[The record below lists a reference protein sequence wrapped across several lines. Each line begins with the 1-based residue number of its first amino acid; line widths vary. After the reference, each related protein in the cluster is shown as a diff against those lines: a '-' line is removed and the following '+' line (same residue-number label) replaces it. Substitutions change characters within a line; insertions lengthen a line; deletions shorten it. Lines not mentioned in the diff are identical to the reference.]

1 MTMKHWI
8 IGLSMA
14 GLTAFA
20 AVGTLQQLEKTEW
33 TGYEAAWKTVDS
45 LDQLQLPE
53 SALKVV
59 EDIYAHA
66 KAEKN
71 GPQTIKSTSY
81 KAKYTS
87 ALNENGEALAIQIFE
102 NEIKNAVAPEKN
114 ILQSQLAE
122 MYWSYFTIN
131 QWRISARTYTDTLVS
146 DDINTWDKL
155 TLYNKALSLYQES
168 IRDREVLKKIKS
180 KNYAEILI
188 PGNAYGE
195 LFRPTLFDLLGH
207 RALEFYLTGNY
218 YLPSSVNDFTWSDPN
233 LFASPKQ
240 FSGYAFDVAGKSG
253 VKFDAVRLLQDLTT
267 AHLYDPYPDALVD
280 VTLTRYAYAKANGI
294 VDNQDSVY
302 LNALLRDEKQFINDS
317 SSARISHL
325 IGLWHREKAG
335 SYVRLDDGP
344 NKWENKTALEY
355 LDKAIA
361 KYPNSMGGLLCTALK
376 NEIISP
382 MIQLNMERVNVADL
396 PFRMSVQ
403 YKNTDTVWCTV
414 YPTNAETTYYLESLS
429 YDERIAE
436 IDKLEPIRSWE
447 QTLPGSE
454 DYNLHIAEIKA
465 DGLPFGN
472 YLMVI
477 RNGKDT
483 SSAKL
488 MSYTDFWISNM
499 SFIAVGGYN
508 DDEFG
513 KQFYVTDRTT
523 GKPLKGV
530 KVQTFKKD
538 YSSIKN
544 RYENKPLQTYVTDAN
559 GLFIVR
565 DPLIRDYYDFSFL
578 LTNGKDQLE
587 ADNNYYIAKAEKSK
601 YYAYKSTYFF
611 TDRKIYRPGQTI
623 YFKGIV
629 VEKSEGGRNEV
640 VVPGYSTIVYFYDAN
655 YQRIGEQVFT
665 TNEYGSFSG
674 SFTAPVGT
682 LTGQMQIRNE
692 LGSVSFSV
700 EEYKRPT
707 FAVEVNPL
715 EGDYAVNDSV
725 QVTGKATAY
734 SGAVIDQATVQYRVT
749 RSVSYPYPFYTFGRK
764 MMPAYAN
771 DVEIAFGE
779 VKTDGAGAF
788 IIPFK
793 AIPDPGSDK
802 AGLPIFTYTVSVDVT
817 DLSGETR
824 SSNGSV
830 SIGYHSLSVSADV
843 AESYVNAKN
852 EWITIKTSN
861 LNGSPLS
868 ASGTVSIHA
877 LSAPNKLY
885 RERLWDVPDQF
896 TMSEKEFH
904 ALFPH
909 DQYRQEN
916 NQELWTAGPE
926 LYEVKWD
933 TKVADSIQLPLTKLK
948 PGVYRIEI
956 QSIDKQGNHIK
967 QTHDVSVVSQSS
979 EVAIP
984 DYLFV
989 DKQYLTVKPGSN
1001 AVFAVGSSADN
1012 VQALVTIYRR
1022 TGTETK
1028 WVTLKQA
1035 ADKKGG
1041 SMTDFEIPV
1050 TEADRGGMHIQ
1061 ISHVKDGRWHSES
1074 IYIFVPYNNKELKLS
1089 VETHRDKLQ
1098 PGAQETWKINI
1109 TGDGGEAVAAELL
1122 ASMYDKSLDAF
1133 KGYYKWDAISW
1144 PQNYLSSTMT
1154 GGGFE
1159 SRYAELL
1166 AEPGFYAED
1175 LQRYTE
1181 YYELLSC
1188 AFTYGGY
1195 INIRGSRS
1203 DDYTYLIDGVQVSSE
1218 GVLEEVA
1225 VSNLIGKQQSG
1236 FMVMSPRD
1244 DFDNKKYKANEY
1256 LISTDSLSVSTPNAP
1271 IDLEQVQVRTNFNET
1286 AFFYPQLQTDSN
1298 GSLIFSFTMPE
1309 ALTTWKFIA
1318 FAHTK
1323 DMRSG
1328 TLVDQVITQKELMI
1342 QPNMPRFL
1350 REGDRMSISAKISNL
1365 SEKAMNGVAKL
1376 EFFNAT
1382 NMQPLNSA
1390 FGLNKTE
1397 VNFAAAEKGSTSV
1410 EWEISVPEGIDAVVY
1425 RIKASDGTFTDGEE
1439 NGLPVLSNRILVTE
1453 SLPLWVRGSA
1463 PKSFSFNKLIN
1474 NTSTTLRHQRV
1485 TLEYA
1490 SNPAWY
1496 AVQALPYMM
1505 EYPYE
1510 CSEQLFSRYYA
1521 NTIASG
1527 IAQSDPEIK
1536 RVFDSWKSNP
1546 ESLTSN
1552 LEKNQELKS
1561 LLLQETPWVLQAQN
1575 ETENKKRL
1583 ALLFDVNRMEF
1594 EQSAAL
1600 TKLKRQQN
1608 ADGGWPWF
1616 KGDRSSAYITQYI
1629 ITGFAHLQQLNVV
1642 DDADK
1647 SSTNSMLKQAFE
1659 YCSREMET
1667 TYTNLEKYKVDKST
1681 YVPDN
1686 IILQYLYTSGYY
1698 ADYTDALTSGQK
1710 TAKDYFM
1717 AQAEKYWTKYDLY
1730 QKGLIALIMHRAG
1743 RSKTAADIV
1752 KSLTETSIRSEEMGM
1767 YWKNNT
1773 AGYYWYQ
1780 APIETQ
1786 ALMVEVF
1793 SEVANDKNAVDALQ
1807 IWLLR
1812 QKQTTDW
1819 KTTRATAEA
1828 CYAILSRG
1836 KNLLSNNELAIITAG
1851 GTQVQPEKTELGTG
1865 YIKTNWLGADIQN
1878 ALGNISITPS
1888 SENLLSYGAM
1898 YWQYFEDMDK
1908 VTSAAT
1914 NLQLNKQLFLK
1925 VNSDKGPVLKPI
1937 TEQTELHIGDLVTVR
1952 IELKSDRDLEY
1963 VHLKDMR
1970 ASAFEPLNVLSSYK
1984 WQDGLGYYEATG
1996 DASTN
2001 FFISYL
2007 SKGTYVFEYP
2017 VRVSQKGQFSNGIS
2031 TIQCMYAPEFTSHSA
2046 GMRVV
2051 VK

>member
-8 IGLSMA
+8 IGLSMT
-14 GLTAFA
+14 GLTALA
-20 AVGTLQQLEKTEW
+20 AVSTMKQLETPEW
-33 TGYEAAWKTVDS
+33 TGYEDAWKQVDS
-45 LDQLQLPE
+45 LDNLVLPE

-59 EDIYAHA
+59 ESIYAHA

-71 GPQTIKSTSY
+71 GPQTIKSTIY
-81 KAKYTS
+81 KARYT
-87 ALNENGEALAIQIFE
+87 ATLNENGEALAIQVLTD
-102 NEIKNAVAPEKN
+102 EIKISEAPEKN
-114 ILQSQLAE
+114 ILQSQLGE
-122 MYWSYFTIN
+122 MYWSYYLQN
-131 QWRISARTYTDTLVS
+131 QWRINGRTHTDTILS
-146 DDINTWDKL
+146 DDITTWDIV
-155 TLYNKALSLYQES
+155 TLHNTALAFYRES
-168 IRDREVLKKIKS
+168 IKDREALKKVSS
-180 KNYAEILI
+180 KKYADILI
-188 PGNAYGE
+188 PGNDYGK
-195 LFRPTLFDLLGH
+195 LFRPTLFDILGN
-207 RALEFYLTGNY
+207 RALEFYLSENAH
-218 YLPSSVNDFTWSDPN
+218 LPKSVTDFSWSDPN
-233 LFASPKQ
+233 IFASPKQ
-240 FSGYAFDVAGKSG
+240 FSGYAFDVVGATGE
-253 VKFDAVRLLQDLTT
+253 KFDAIRLLQDLTT

-280 VTLTRYAYAKANGI
+280 VTLTRYAYAKVHGQ

-317 SSARISHL
+317 SSARISYL
-325 IGLWHREKAG
+325 IGLWHREKANG
-335 SYVRLDDGP
+335 YDRLQDGLY
-344 NKWENKTALEY
+344 KWENKTALEY
-355 LDKAIA
+355 LDRAIA
-361 KYPNSMGGLLCTALK
+361 KYPNSLGGEYCTSLK
-376 NEIISP
+376 NQITAPTIL
-382 MIQLNMERVNVADL
+382 MDIERVNAADM

-403 YKNTDTVWCTV
+403 YQNVDTVWCSIYET
-414 YPTNAETTYYLESLS
+414 TAETIDHLQSLS
-429 YDERIAE
+429 YEEKVAE
-436 IDKLEPIRSWE
+436 LGKFKSIRSWT
-447 QTLPGSE
+447 QALPGSE
-454 DYNLHIAEIKA
+454 DYNFHVTEVKV

-472 YLMVI
+472 YLLAI
-477 RNGKDT
+477 RTSNDT
-483 SSAKL
+483 ASPSLLNFA
-488 MSYTDFWISNM
+488 DFWSSNL
-499 SFIAVGGYN
+499 SFTALGGNN
-508 DDEFG
+508 DDEYG

-530 KVQTFKKD
+530 QVQTFKRE

-544 RYENKPLQTYVTDAN
+544 RYHRKNLQSYVTDAN
-559 GLFIVR
+559 GLFVVR
-565 DPLIRDYYDFSFL
+565 DPQIRDYYAFSFR
-578 LTNGKDQLE
+578 LTHGKDQLDAE
-587 ADNNYYIAKAEKSK
+587 NFYYISKADKENN
-601 YYAYKSTYFF
+601 YAYKRTLFF
-611 TDRKIYRPGQTI
+611 TDRNIYRPGQTI

-629 VEKSEGGRNEV
+629 LEESQAGRDKV
-640 VVPGYSTIVYFYDAN
+640 VVPNYTTKVFFYDAN
-655 YQRIGEQVFT
+655 YQQIGVQELT

-674 SFTAPVGT
+674 TFTAPVGS
-682 LTGQMQIRNE
+682 LTGIMQIQNE
-692 LGSVSFSV
+692 LGSVNFNV

-707 FAVEVNPL
+707 FEVQVDPL
-715 EGDYAVNDSV
+715 KGDYAVNDSV

-734 SGAVIDQATVQYRVT
+734 SGAVIDQATVRYRVT
-749 RSVSYPYPFYTFGRK
+749 RNVSYPYPYFSFGRK
-764 MMPAYAN
+764 MMPDYFEE
-771 DVEIAFGE
+771 VEISSGE
-779 VKTDGAGAF
+779 VKTDDAGLF
-788 IIPFK
+788 TIPFK
-793 AIPDPGSDK
+793 AIPDPESDK
-802 AGLPIFTYTVSVDVT
+802 AGLPIFTYTVSVDIT

-824 SSNGSV
+824 SSSGSV
-830 SIGYHSLSVSADV
+830 SIGYHSLSVSAGVSD
-843 AESYVNAKN
+843 SYVNSKDP
-852 EWITIKTSN
+852 WIKIKTDN
-861 LNGSPLS
+861 LNGESLP
-868 ASGTVSIHA
+868 ASGSVSVYA
-877 LSAPNKLY
+877 LSAPKQLY
-885 RERLWDVPDQF
+885 RNRMWEVPDQF
-896 TMSEKEFH
+896 TMSEQEFRSY
-904 ALFPH
+904 FPK
-909 DQYRQEN
+909 DQYRQEK
-916 NQELWTAGPE
+916 NQELWTVGPE
-926 LYEVKWD
+926 LQNLKWN
-933 TKVADSIQLPLTKLK
+933 TQLTDSIQLPISSLK
-948 PGVYRIEI
+948 QGVYRIVI
-956 QSIDKQGNHIK
+956 QSTDKQGNLIK
-967 QTHDVSVVSQSS
+967 QSHDVSVLNQASNI
-979 EVAIP
+979 ATP

-989 DKQYLTVKPGSN
+989 DNQYLTVKPGSN
-1001 AVFAVGSSADN
+1001 AVFSVGSSADN
-1012 VQALVTIYRR
+1012 VQALITINRR
-1022 TGTETK
+1022 TGADTK

-1041 SMTDFEIPV
+1041 NMTDFEIPV
-1050 TEADRGGMHIQ
+1050 TDDDRGGIQ
-1061 ISHVKDGRWHSES
+1061 VQIAMIKDGQWFTES
-1074 IYIFVPYNNKELKLS
+1074 ISIFVPYNNKSLKLS

-1109 TGDGGEAVAAELL
+1109 TGDGGEAVVAELL

-1133 KGYYKWDAISW
+1133 TGAYRWNDIYW
-1144 PQNYLSSTMT
+1144 PQNYLASTMT
-1154 GGGFE
+1154 GGGFDM
-1159 SRYAELL
+1159 RYGELL
-1166 AEPGFYAED
+1166 VGPYFASKNVE
-1175 LQRYTE
+1175 RYVR
-1181 YYELLSC
+1181 YDELLTC
-1188 AFTYGGY
+1188 LFYYGNIIY
-1195 INIRGSRS
+1195 IRGSRA
-1203 DDYTYLIDGVQVSSE
+1203 DDYSYIIDGVSVKSMGSLESALMLEDKVSGIS
-1218 GVLEEVA
+1218 
-1225 VSNLIGKQQSG
+1225 SG
-1236 FMVMSPRD
+1236 LFDFSQKYSAD
-1244 DFDNKKYKANEY
+1244 DSKYKVNAEN
-1256 LISTDSLSVSTPNAP
+1256 SLAVTTENNVNAP

-1328 TLVDQVITQKELMI
+1328 TLVDQVVTQKELMI
-1342 QPNMPRFL
+1342 QPNMPRFF
-1350 REGDRMSISAKISNL
+1350 REGDRMHISAKISNL

-1410 EWEISVPEGIDAVVY
+1410 EWEIIVPEGIDAVVY

-1439 NGLPVLSNRILVTE
+1439 NGLPILSNRILVTE
-1453 SLPLWVRGSA
+1453 TLPLWVRGSA
-1463 PKSFSFNKLIN
+1463 PKSFSFNKLLN
-1474 NTSTTLRHQRV
+1474 NTSSTLRHQRV
-1485 TLEYA
+1485 TLEFA

-1536 RVFDSWKSNP
+1536 RVFDGWKSNP

-1583 ALLFDVNRMEF
+1583 ALLFDVNRMEN

-1600 TKLKRQQN
+1600 TKLNRQQN

-1629 ITGFAHLQQLNVV
+1629 ITGFAHLQQLNVM
-1642 DDADK
+1642 DAANK

-1659 YCSREMET
+1659 YCSREMYM
-1667 TYTNLEKYKVDKST
+1667 TYINLEKYKIDKST

-1686 IILQYLYTSGYY
+1686 TTLQYLYAASYY
-1698 ADYTDALTSGQK
+1698 PDYTDALTPGQK

-1717 AQAEKYWTKYDLY
+1717 SQAEKHWTKYDLY
-1730 QKGLIALIMHRAG
+1730 QKGMIALIMHRAG
-1743 RSKTAADIV
+1743 RTKTAADIV
-1752 KSLTETSIRSEEMGM
+1752 KSLTETSMRSEEMGM

-1793 SEVANDKNAVDALQ
+1793 SVVANDKNAVDALQ

-1865 YIKTNWLGADIQN
+1865 YFKTNWLGADIQS

-1914 NLQLNKQLFLK
+1914 NLQLNKQLFLQ

-1937 TEQTELHIGDLVTVR
+1937 TEQTELHIGDLVKVR

-1970 ASAFEPLNVLSSYK
+1970 ASAFEPVNVLSSYK